1 MLKAEVLQATG
12 KNKEATDLLTEIVSE
27 HPLEGRALIQL
38 GQLAWKARNL
48 EYAIIQFERAAKV
61 DEFENPALI
70 EHARLLV
77 SMRKY
82 NEAATLLERALSI
95 KPEKRVEKYLN
106 AINNLA
112 LSARKKL

>member
-1 MLKAEVLQATG
+1 M
-12 KNKEATDLLTEIVSE
+12 
-27 HPLEGRALIQL
+27 EGRALIQL

-48 EYAIIQFERAAKV
+48 EYAIIQFKRASKI

-82 NEAATLLERALSI
+82 NDAASLLERALSL
-95 KPEKRVEKYLN
+95 KPEKRVEKYLK